1 MTKKPEP
8 WEARLGVSSFD
19 PLDVMALA
27 DAVKERSETVVLRG
41 QTFKLRYKNDKV
53 HYSPTDGTYVPCG
66 WVDIDKL
73 GEGI

>member
-1 MTKKPEP
+1 MTKKPES

-27 DAVKERSETVVLRG
+27 DAVKARKDTVELHG
-41 QTFKLRYKNDKV
+41 LTFKLRYQDNKV
-53 HYSPTDGTYVPCG
+53 HYSPERGYIPCG
-66 WVDIDKL
+66 WVDIEKL

>member
-27 DAVKERSETVVLRG
+27 DAVKARSKSVELRG
-41 QTFKLRYKNDKV
+41 RTFKLRYQEGKV
-53 HYSPTDGTYVPCG
+53 HYSPTDGTYTPCG
-66 WVDIDKL
+66 WVDIQKL